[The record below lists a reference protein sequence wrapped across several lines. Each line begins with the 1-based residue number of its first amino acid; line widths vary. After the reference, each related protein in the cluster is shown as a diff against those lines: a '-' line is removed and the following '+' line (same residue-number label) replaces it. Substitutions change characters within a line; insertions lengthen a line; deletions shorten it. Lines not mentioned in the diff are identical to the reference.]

1 MKPTVIWLT
10 GLSGAGKTS
19 IANALNFKLRIEG
32 IRSGVADSDTLRLDT
47 NTPVGFN
54 IEGRW
59 KAVNRMIYAVR
70 NMLECQKAEAVIV
83 ASISPLIEMRK
94 QARHILSSYSK
105 ANFIEVFVD
114 TPLELCEQ
122 RDTKGLYKKFRD
134 GLIKDMSG
142 IDSPYEAD
150 ANVEVWLPYK
160 SPYHGELTV
169 DKAVEIIYNAINNY
183 DKESTT
189 TN

>member
-1 MKPTVIWLT
+1 MTIKPTVIWLT
-10 GLSGAGKTS
+10 GLSGSGKTS
-19 IANALNFKLRIEG
+19 IAEALNNKLKANG

-47 NTPVGFN
+47 KTLVGFD

-59 KAVNRMIYAVR
+59 VAVNRMIYAVK
-70 NMLECQKAEAVIV
+70 NMIEFQKAEVVIV

-94 QARHILSSYSK
+94 QARHILTNYSN

-114 TPLELCEQ
+114 TSIEICEQ
-122 RDTKGLYKKFRD
+122 RDIKGLYKKFRD
-134 GLIKDMSG
+134 GLIKNMSG

-160 SPYHGELTV
+160 NPYTGELTV
-169 DKAVEIIYNAINNY
+169 DNAVKIIYNAIY
-183 DKESTT
+183 QL
-189 TN
+189 

>member
-32 IRSGVADSDTLRLDT
+32 IKSGVADADTLRYQSKI
-47 NTPVGFN
+47 PIGFN

-70 NMLECQKAEAVIV
+70 NMIECQKAEAIIV

-94 QARHILSSYSK
+94 FARHILTSYSQV
-105 ANFIEVFVD
+105 NFIEVFVD
-114 TPLELCEQ
+114 TPLEICEQ
-122 RDTKGLYKKFRD
+122 RDVKGLYKKFRG
-134 GLIKDMSG
+134 GLIKDMTG

-160 SPYHGELTV
+160 SPYYSELTI

-183 DKESTT
+183 DNK
-189 TN
+189 

>member
-19 IANALNFKLRIEG
+19 IANALNFKLKIEG
-32 IRSGVADSDTLRLDT
+32 IRSAVADADTLRYQSKI
-47 NTPVGFN
+47 PIGFD

-59 KAVNRMIYAVR
+59 KAVNRMIYAVS
-70 NMLECQKAEAVIV
+70 NMIQCQKAEAVIV

-94 QARHILSSYSK
+94 FARHILTSYSQ

-114 TPLELCEQ
+114 TPLEICEQ
-122 RDTKGLYKKFRD
+122 RDVKGLYKKFRG
-134 GLIKDMSG
+134 GLIKDMTG

-150 ANVEVWLPYK
+150 ANVEVWLPFK
-160 SPYHGELTV
+160 SPYYGELTI

-183 DKESTT
+183 DNK
-189 TN
+189 

>member
-1 MKPTVIWLT
+1 
-10 GLSGAGKTS
+10 
-19 IANALNFKLRIEG
+19 
-32 IRSGVADSDTLRLDT
+32 
-47 NTPVGFN
+47 
-54 IEGRW
+54 
-59 KAVNRMIYAVR
+59 MI
-70 NMLECQKAEAVIV
+70 ECQKTEAVIV

-94 QARHILSSYSK
+94 QARHILTSYSQ

-114 TPLELCEQ
+114 TSLEICEQ
-122 RDTKGLYKKFRD
+122 RDVKGLYKKFRD

-160 SPYHGELTV
+160 SPYYKELTV

>member
-19 IANALNFKLRIEG
+19 ISNALNFKLRIEG
-32 IRSGVADSDTLRLDT
+32 IRSGVADADTLRYQSKK
-47 NTPVGFN
+47 PIGFD

-70 NMLECQKAEAVIV
+70 NMIECQKAEAIIV

-94 QARHILSSYSK
+94 FARHILTSYSQV
-105 ANFIEVFVD
+105 NFIEVFVD
-114 TPLELCEQ
+114 TPLEICEQ
-122 RDTKGLYKKFRD
+122 RDVKGLYKKFRG

-150 ANVEVWLPYK
+150 ANVEVWLPFK
-160 SPYHGELTV
+160 SPYYGELTV
-169 DKAVEIIYNAINNY
+169 DKAVEIIYNSVNNY
-183 DKESTT
+183 DKESIT